1 MRNQMVYAE
10 NISSFKW
17 TLKILGLWPS
27 DWSAFGKKGDEQQRQ
42 LRAEVIVMRHPLTGL
57 VTT

>member
-1 MRNQMVYAE
+1 M
-10 NISSFKW
+10 
-17 TLKILGLWPS
+17 LKISVVLNGHLKYWVCGKRL
-27 DWSAFGKKGDEQQRQ
+27 SAFGKKGDEQQRQ